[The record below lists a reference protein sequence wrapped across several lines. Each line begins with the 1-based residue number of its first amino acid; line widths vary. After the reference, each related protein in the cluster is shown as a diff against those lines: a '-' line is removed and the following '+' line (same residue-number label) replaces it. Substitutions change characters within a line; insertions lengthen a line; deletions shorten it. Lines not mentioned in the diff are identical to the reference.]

1 MPARPASPRPLAR
14 RLLGAGRGAWA
25 AAALVALA
33 RPAGGQTPP
42 SPAPAASGPSPSPGP
57 ARAAPALA
65 PPGPKGEAGGG
76 AAGPAPALLWPTLT
90 PAGDEPAG
98 EPLRIPSEKDGALA
112 ERARDLD
119 ALLVD
124 TAQDLGL
131 TVDLGRRPYDKP
143 RATRDLDLLDEAG
156 AARAWVISPRI
167 EREGGEYLLRLVAVP
182 PGGRALRVR
191 VERVK
196 GPGLLVRAA
205 VMLRD
210 LVGASPTSGALGGEP
225 GRAPSPEP
233 PGDVATRA
241 RSGGRAVLAASGAA
255 FGGFTGFALQ
265 RASRNDDPRLLYPL
279 VALGTGVGLGA
290 ALIAADEWDVRPG
303 EAWYLA
309 AGTWWPVASAL
320 FLTAG
325 YGLEPES
332 DRYAVALLSG
342 LGGTGLASLV
352 LSQRRVGEGDA
363 LLVHSGGLL
372 GTVLGGGAQWLVEG
386 STKVRP
392 YRGLGYGAAAGVL
405 AAGLLAT
412 QVRVSPARMLLV
424 DLGAGLGSLA
434 GAAAG
439 SPLLFATPSKSEER
453 AWVAL
458 TLGGTLA
465 GATAAVWLTRSMAE
479 RSAFAPPRW
488 LPLPAAVGAA
498 PDGGP
503 KRPPALGLSW
513 QGTW

>member
-1 MPARPASPRPLAR
+1 
-14 RLLGAGRGAWA
+14 
-25 AAALVALA
+25 
-33 RPAGGQTPP
+33 
-42 SPAPAASGPSPSPGP
+42 
-57 ARAAPALA
+57 
-65 PPGPKGEAGGG
+65 
-76 AAGPAPALLWPTLT
+76 LT

-98 EPLRIPSEKDGALA
+98 EPLRLPGEKDGALA

-143 RATRDLDLLDEAG
+143 RGTRDLDLLDEAAQAG
-156 AARAWVISPRI
+156 AWVISPRV
-167 EREGGEYLLRLVAVP
+167 ERDGGEYVLRIVAAA
-182 PGGRALRVR
+182 PGERALRVR

-196 GPGLLVRAA
+196 GPALAVRAA

-210 LVGASPTSGALGGEP
+210 LVGASPTGVAAGAAAEGGRGP
-225 GRAPSPEP
+225 APEP

-241 RSGGRAVLAASGAA
+241 RSGGRAVLAVSGAA

-303 EAWYLA
+303 EAWFLA
-309 AGTWWPVASAL
+309 AGTWWPVASSL
-320 FLTAG
+320 FLTSG
-325 YGLEPES
+325 YGLEPAT

-342 LGGTGLASLV
+342 LGGTGLSAVV

-372 GTVLGGGAQWLVEG
+372 GTFVGGGAQLLVEG
-386 STKVRP
+386 STAVRP
-392 YRGLGYGAAAGVL
+392 YRGLGYGSAAGVL
-405 AAGLLAT
+405 AAGALST
-412 QVRVSPARMLLV
+412 QVRVSPARLLLV
-424 DLGAGLGSLA
+424 DLGAGLGALA

-439 SPLLFATPSKSEER
+439 SPLLFGTPSRGEER

-458 TLGGTLA
+458 TLGGTAA
-465 GATAAVWLTRSMAE
+465 GAAAAVWLTRSLGE
-479 RSAFAPPRW
+479 RAAVAPPRW
-488 LPLPAAVGAA
+488 ALPAPAAFAADAAARPGAA
-498 PDGGP
+498 RAPGF
-503 KRPPALGLSW
+503 GLEW
-513 QGTW
+513 RGTW

>member
-1 MPARPASPRPLAR
+1 MPAGSAPA
-14 RLLGAGRGAWA
+14 GAGP
-25 AAALVALA
+25 LEPL
-33 RPAGGQTPP
+33 P
-42 SPAPAASGPSPSPGP
+42 PAPGPTREGSGAHAGQ
-57 ARAAPALA
+57 APAV
-65 PPGPKGEAGGG
+65 
-76 AAGPAPALLWPTLT
+76 LWPTLT

-98 EPLRIPSEKDGALA
+98 EALRIPGAKDGPLA

-119 ALLVD
+119 MLLVD

-143 RATRDLDLLDEAG
+143 RTTRDLDLVEEAN
-156 AARAWVISPRI
+156 ATRAWVISPRL
-167 EREGGEYLLRLVAVP
+167 EREGGEYVVRIVAVP
-182 PGGRALRVR
+182 PGGRTLRVR

-196 GPGLLVRAA
+196 GPALSVRAA

-210 LVGASPTSGALGGEP
+210 LVGATPTGVASAGEP
-225 GRAPSPEP
+225 ARAPEPEAP
-233 PGDVATRA
+233 AGDVATRA
-241 RSGGRAVLAASGAA
+241 RSGGRAVLAVSGAA

-279 VALGTGVGLGA
+279 VALGTGVGLGT
-290 ALIAADEWDVRPG
+290 ALIAADEWNVRPG

-325 YGLEPES
+325 YGLEPET

-342 LGGTGLASLV
+342 LGGTGLAAFS

-363 LLVHSGGLL
+363 LLVHSGGLI
-372 GTVLGGGAQWLVEG
+372 GTVLGGGAQWLAEG

-405 AAGLLAT
+405 AAGALAT
-412 QVRVSPARMLLV
+412 QVRVSPARLLLV
-424 DLGAGLGSLA
+424 DLGAGLGALA

-439 SPLLFATPSKSEER
+439 SPFLFDTPSKADER
-453 AWVAL
+453 AWVSFA
-458 TLGGTLA
+458 LGGTVA
-465 GATAAVWLTRSMAE
+465 GAAAAVWLTRSMAD
-479 RSAFAPPRW
+479 RSAWSPPPWAPMPSTITA
-488 LPLPAAVGAA
+488 LDASSPAARSPG
-498 PDGGP
+498 
-503 KRPPALGLSW
+503 LGLAW
-513 QGTW
+513 RGTW

>member
-1 MPARPASPRPLAR
+1 MPPARPPAGPPARPPAGPSAGPLAAGEG
-14 RLLGAGRGAWA
+14 GAGSA
-25 AAALVALA
+25 V
-33 RPAGGQTPP
+33 P
-42 SPAPAASGPSPSPGP
+42 S
-57 ARAAPALA
+57 
-65 PPGPKGEAGGG
+65 
-76 AAGPAPALLWPTLT
+76 GPAPALLWPTLT

-98 EPLRIPSEKDGALA
+98 EPLRIPTEKDGPLA

-143 RATRDLDLLDEAG
+143 RATRDLDLVEEAMQS
-156 AARAWVISPRI
+156 RAWVISPRL
-167 EREGGEYLLRLVAVP
+167 EREGGEYVLRIVAVP

-196 GPGLLVRAA
+196 GPGLSVRAA

-210 LVGASPTSGALGGEP
+210 LVGATPTGVASGAEP
-225 GRAPSPEP
+225 GARP
-233 PGDVATRA
+233 PGPGRPADVATRA
-241 RSGGRAVLAASGAA
+241 RSGGRAVLATSGAA

-325 YGLEPES
+325 YGLTPES

-342 LGGTGLASLV
+342 LGGTGLASLI
-352 LSQRRVGEGDA
+352 LSQRAVSEGDA

-372 GTVLGGGAQWLVEG
+372 GTVLGGGTQWIVEG

-405 AAGLLAT
+405 AAGALAT
-412 QVRVSPARMLLV
+412 QVRISPARLLLV
-424 DLGAGLGSLA
+424 DLGAGLGALA

-439 SPLLFATPSKSEER
+439 SPLLFDAPSKSEER
-453 AWVAL
+453 AWVSF

-465 GATAAVWLTRSMAE
+465 GAAAGVWLTHSMSE
-479 RSAFAPPRW
+479 RTSFVPPRW
-488 LPLPAAVGAA
+488 LPTPSTITALEGPAARTPG
-498 PDGGP
+498 
-503 KRPPALGLSW
+503 LGFAWRGSW
-513 QGTW
+513 